1 MVFRIEA
8 LFSNAGHSAWSETS
22 GLCFVGCV
30 QSQQRATDLDDGVH
44 DINSKVLDSPDVDHS
59 WLCPGEVPPLKV
71 KRDVDQADEH
81 RHFHQRTNDGSERRP
96 GIDAEYCDCHGY
108 R

>member
-1 MVFRIEA
+1 MRATQPGRKPRGFA
-8 LFSNAGHSAWSETS
+8 SSGASSPSN
-22 GLCFVGCV
+22 C
-30 QSQQRATDLDDGVH
+30 ATDLDDGVH

-59 WLCPGEVPPLKV
+59 WLCPGEIPPLKE
-71 KRDVDQADEH
+71 KRDVDQAYEH